1 MTKSFSKQIQSL
13 INPKNTIFQL
23 TISLTSLLKNAL
35 REKALNMM
43 KTMTIQ
49 WWKQISVIV
58 LQWVSAKPCITAM
71 SPSILSIESLPPS
84 VKVTRTI
91 HTNQSC
97 SLLAVIGSLSLK
109 RKEKKKDKNS
119 FSNKIFRLFL
129 MDKATKLLDGW
140 LYRLIS

>member
-1 MTKSFSKQIQSL
+1 MTTSFSKQIKSL
-13 INPKNTIFQL
+13 IDPKNTIFQL

-35 REKALNMM
+35 REKALNM
-43 KTMTIQ
+43 TMTIQ
-49 WWKQISVIV
+49 WWKQISVI
-58 LQWVSAKPCITAM
+58 LPQWVSGKPCITAM

-84 VKVTRTI
+84 VKVARTI

-119 FSNKIFRLFL
+119 FSNKTFRLFL

-140 LYRLIS
+140 LCRLIS